1 MLSDSTGQRNMLRGQ
16 QEPRVWVEPE
26 REYSDGEDAG
36 VLASAYGLKP
46 DRWQAIILDAWL
58 GRNGADKFTA
68 SRCGVLVPRQNGKNA
83 VIEIRELYGTAVLG
97 EKVLHTAHEVKTAR
111 KAFLRLASFFEN
123 EREYPEL
130 AALVVAIRRTNGQE
144 AIILSNGGSVEF
156 SARSRGASRGF
167 TVDVVVCD
175 EAQEL
180 TDEQLEALMPTMAAA
195 PLGNPQLI
203 LVGTPPNHNA
213 AGEVFGRMR
222 QNAHDGGDGK
232 LAWHEW
238 SVEEV
243 GDVTDRKRWAQCNP
257 ALGIRL
263 DVSIIEDELA
273 QMSEDGFARER
284 LSMWFENAAGKK
296 AISKAKWSALATES
310 PENEGKTAYGVKFSP
325 DGEVASLS
333 VAVRGESG
341 KVHVELIEHRSM
353 SDGVGWLVEFLMPR
367 WKMAAT
373 IVIDGLH
380 WSGSLIEELRGGGIK
395 NKLVITPMNSKGV
408 VNASSMMLN
417 AIEEGSIT
425 HFDQPAL
432 NQSAL
437 DATKREVGKGGGWAF
452 GGEDS
457 TPIESVTLA
466 HYGVLTSKRN
476 PKRKQALL

>member
-1 MLSDSTGQRNMLRGQ
+1 MTPKGN
-16 QEPRVWVEPE
+16 QEPRIKVEPE
-26 REYSDGEDAG
+26 RAYSDGEDAG
-36 VLASAYGLKP
+36 VLAASYGMKP
-46 DRWQAIILDAWL
+46 DPWQQTILDAWL
-58 GRNGADKFTA
+58 GRDEADRFTA

-83 VIEIRELYGTAVLG
+83 IIEVRELYGTAILG

-144 AIILSNGGSVEF
+144 AILLNNGGSVEF

-222 QNAHDGGDGK
+222 RNAHDGGDGK
-232 LAWHEW
+232 LSWHEW

-243 GDVTDRKRWAQCNP
+243 GDISDRQRWADCNP
-257 ALGIRL
+257 ALGYRL
-263 DVSIIEDELA
+263 NVSIIEDEIA
-273 QMSEDGFARER
+273 QMSIDGFARER
-284 LSMWFENAAGKK
+284 LSMWFENEAMKK
-296 AISKAKWSALATES
+296 PISAKKWAELAVS
-310 PENEGKTAYGVKFSP
+310 KPDNEGKTAYGVKFSP
-325 DGEVASLS
+325 DGAVAALCA
-333 VAVRGESG
+333 AVLGKGG
-341 KVHVELIEHRSM
+341 KVHIEMVEHRSM
-353 SDGVGWLVEFLMPR
+353 SEGVGWLVEFLLPR
-367 WKMAAT
+367 WKTAAT

-380 WSGSLIEELRGGGIK
+380 WSGSLVEQLRTNGVR
-395 NKLVITPMNSKGV
+395 NKQVITLPNSKDV
-408 VNASSMMLN
+408 ANASAMMLN
-417 AIEEGSIT
+417 AIEQQTIT

-437 DATKREVGKGGGWAF
+437 DAVKREIGRGGGWAF

-457 TPIESVTLA
+457 TLIESATLA
-466 HYGVLTSKRN
+466 HFGVLTSKRD
-476 PKRKQALL
+476 PARVQKML

>member
-1 MLSDSTGQRNMLRGQ
+1 MTLKGR
-16 QEPRVWVEPE
+16 QEPRVQVEPS
-26 REYSDGEDAG
+26 RAYSDGDDAG
-36 VLASAYGLKP
+36 ILAASYGMKP
-46 DRWQAIILDAWL
+46 DPWQQTILDAWL
-58 GRNGADKFTA
+58 GRDESDKFTA

-83 VIEIRELYGTAVLG
+83 IIEVRELYGTAILG
-97 EKVLHTAHEVKTAR
+97 EKILHTAHEVKTAR

-144 AIILSNGGSVEF
+144 AIVLNNGGSVEF

-222 QNAHDGGDGK
+222 HNAHDGGDGK
-232 LAWHEW
+232 LSWHEW

-243 GDVTDRKRWAQCNP
+243 GDIHDRQRWADCNP
-257 ALGIRL
+257 ALGYRL
-263 DVSIIEDELA
+263 NVSIIEDEIA
-273 QMSEDGFARER
+273 QMSTDGFARER
-284 LSMWFENAAGKK
+284 LSMWFENEAMRKPIDPKK
-296 AISKAKWSALATES
+296 WAKLATAK
-310 PENEGKTAYGVKFSP
+310 PERAGKTAYGVKFSP
-325 DGEVASLS
+325 DGAVAALS
-333 VAVRGESG
+333 VAVLGEGG
-341 KVHVELIEHRSM
+341 KVHLEAIEHRSM
-353 SDGVGWLVEFLMPR
+353 SEGVGWLMDFLLPR
-367 WKMAAT
+367 WKAAAT

-380 WSGSLIEELRGGGIK
+380 WSGSLVEQLRANGVR
-395 NKLVITPMNSKGV
+395 NRQVITLPNSKDI

-417 AIEEGSIT
+417 AIEQETVT
-425 HFDQPAL
+425 HFDQPGL

-437 DATKREVGKGGGWAF
+437 DAVKREIGRGGGWAF

-457 TPIESVTLA
+457 TLIESVTLA
-466 HYGVLTSKRN
+466 HFGALTSKRN
-476 PKRKQALL
+476 PNRQQKLL

>member
-1 MLSDSTGQRNMLRGQ
+1 MLKGK
-16 QEPRVWVEPE
+16 QEPRIWIEPE
-26 REYSDGEDAG
+26 RAYSDGEDAG
-36 VLASAYGLKP
+36 VLAASYGMKP
-46 DRWQAIILDAWL
+46 DPWQQIILDAWL
-58 GRNGADKFTA
+58 GRDESDKFTA

-83 VIEIRELYGTAVLG
+83 IIEIRELYGTAILG
-97 EKVLHTAHEVKTAR
+97 EKILHTAHEVKTAR

-130 AALVVAIRRTNGQE
+130 AGLVVAIRRTNGQE
-144 AIILSNGGSVEF
+144 AILLSNGGSVEF

-203 LVGTPPNHNA
+203 LTGTPPNHNA
-213 AGEVFGRMR
+213 VGEVFGRMR
-222 QNAHDGGDGK
+222 HGAHEGGDGK

-243 GDVTDRKRWAQCNP
+243 GDITDRQRWADCNP

-263 DVSIIEDELA
+263 NISIIEDEIA
-273 QMSEDGFARER
+273 QMSVDGFARER
-284 LSMWFENAAGKK
+284 LSMWFENEAVKK
-296 AISKAKWSALATES
+296 AISKPKWDALAVKE
-310 PENEGKTAYGVKFSP
+310 PETEGKTAYGVKFSP
-325 DGEVASLS
+325 DGAVAALS
-333 VAVRGESG
+333 VAVLGEGGS
-341 KVHVELIEHRSM
+341 VHLELIEHKSM
-353 SDGVGWLVEFLMPR
+353 GEGVGWLVDFFLPR
-367 WKMAAT
+367 WKMAST

-380 WSGSLIEELRGGGIK
+380 WSGSLVEKLRANGIR
-395 NKLVITPMNSKGV
+395 NKHVITLPSTKDV

-417 AIEEGSIT
+417 AIEQQTIT
-425 HFDQPAL
+425 HFDQPTL

-437 DATKREVGKGGGWAF
+437 DAVKREVGRGGGWAF
-452 GGEDS
+452 GGDDS

-466 HYGVLTSKRN
+466 HFGVLTSKRN
-476 PKRKQALL
+476 PKRKQQML